1 MQLRALL
8 PLWSIVDSSHRPF
21 SAILLLRRPPP
32 NTLFAFLVLSHFRIY
47 DGSLPTPIRAL
58 PPQSR
63 APRRAATIY
72 LLVLVG
78 APKYARNSALHG
90 MCRMHEAREHHTHSH
105 VYTLMRTHS
114 NLYTYTI
121 SRRAFSPPCSQR
133 TRHVCCRHLHV
144 SAGNWLAHGGC
155 PGQVSLIQRDA
166 VVLQQLGFGGRTACP
181 AVSGGVPRG
190 ADPLRHGLWFASLIG
205 TPIIIDPRRGL

>member
-1 MQLRALL
+1 M
-8 PLWSIVDSSHRPF
+8 
-21 SAILLLRRPPP
+21 
-32 NTLFAFLVLSHFRIY
+32 LFHFRIY
-47 DGSLPTPIRAL
+47 DGSLPTPIQTL

-63 APRRAATIY
+63 ALRRAATIY
-72 LLVLVG
+72 LLVLVD

-121 SRRAFSPPCSQR
+121 SRRASSPPCSQR

-144 SAGNWLAHGGC
+144 SAGNWLAH
-155 PGQVSLIQRDA
+155 R
-166 VVLQQLGFGGRTACP
+166 
-181 AVSGGVPRG
+181 GVPRPSHPDSARCSG
-190 ADPLRHGLWFASLIG
+190 TAAAWLWGSYSMSCRVRWGSQRCRPPETWFMVCLIG